1 MNRLLQLT
9 HNQSIFLIGVL
20 GLVIFASFNGQS
32 HLFDWDEINFAEAA
46 REMIVTGNYSVVQIN
61 YEPFWEKPPLFF
73 WLQALCMNLLGINEF
88 SARLPNAIAGAIT
101 AITLYSIGRKNFSN
115 SFGWLWALAYST
127 SLLPVLYFKSG
138 IIDPWFNLF
147 IFYGAYATWKSMY
160 NANGKHLR
168 WALIAGASVGL
179 GIMTKGPV
187 ALLVILMVFGVFF
200 LWKKFRI
207 PANFSHYIG
216 FAASL
221 IVIGGLWFFIEWV
234 SGRGYI
240 IEDFINYQIR
250 LLQTQDA
257 GHGGPFYYHF
267 VVLLIGCFP
276 MSVFALGGFTIHQE
290 KDSLKEF
297 QRIMLLL
304 FVLVLLLFS
313 FVNTKIIHYS
323 SLCYFPMSFFA
334 ANFLNAQFN
343 GKNKENLI
351 QKFTLPLVGGLLLIL
366 FFALPFLGNHI
377 EILREATWINDDFAK
392 SNFEAEN
399 SWSLIDY
406 VLPLIFAGGLILF
419 FVIKNFSRYLF
430 FMSAMLVS
438 YLIILIAFVPKIE
451 AYTQSAVIEFYE
463 SKANEDCYV
472 TPVGYKSYAHL
483 FYTQKQAQEN
493 PNHSNLNWLLNQE
506 TDKAVYCILKI
517 TKSDEFA
524 EKNTQFT
531 LLYKKNGFAFFEK
544 ILNK

>member
-160 NANGKHLR
+160 NADGKHLR
-168 WALIAGASVGL
+168 WALIAGASIGL

-377 EILREATWINDDFAK
+377 EILREATWVKDDFAK

-493 PNHSNLNWLLNQE
+493 PNHSNLNWLLDKE

>member
-1 MNRLLQLT
+1 MT

-366 FFALPFLGNHI
+366 FLALPFLGNHI
-377 EILREATWINDDFAK
+377 EILREATWVNDDFAK

>member
-366 FFALPFLGNHI
+366 FLALPFLGNHI
-377 EILREATWINDDFAK
+377 EILREATWVNDDFAK

>member
-9 HNQSIFLIGVL
+9 HNQSIALIGVL

-366 FFALPFLGNHI
+366 FFALPFLGDHI

-524 EKNTQFT
+524 EKNTQFA

>member
-20 GLVIFASFNGQS
+20 GLVVFASFNGQS

-377 EILREATWINDDFAK
+377 EILREATWVNDDFAK

-419 FVIKNFSRYLF
+419 FVIKNFSRYLY

>member
-343 GKNKENLI
+343 GNNKENLI